1 MAAADH
7 REPSFASDERLV
19 AQICAG
25 DRKAFNLLY
34 ERYFPRIYR
43 FVGKRLRNRADTEE
57 TVQEVF
63 VNVFSSVHA
72 FRGEAP
78 FAAWVF
84 GLTRR
89 TIAARFKR
97 KRHETVPLTQED
109 EESLPARLPAAVAR
123 HDDPLEAYELTERLD
138 RLDDAVQRELS
149 PEQWQL
155 FRLHH
160 LEDRS
165 IQEIARSTA
174 RSEDSVKSHLY
185 RARKLLLAR

>member
-1 MAAADH
+1 MAASEGEAAPVDT
-7 REPSFASDERLV
+7 SDESLV
-19 AQICAG
+19 RAVCAG
-25 DRKAFNLLY
+25 DRRAFNLLY
-34 ERYFPRIYR
+34 ERYFPRVYR
-43 FVGKRLRNRADTEE
+43 FVAKRLRNRADTEE

-97 KRHETVPLTQED
+97 KRHETVPLTQDE
-109 EESLPARLPAAVAR
+109 EESLPFRAGGAQR
-123 HDDPLEAYELTERLD
+123 HDDPLACYECSERLD
-138 RLDDAVQRELS
+138 RMDDAVRRELT

-165 IQEIARSTA
+165 IKEIARSTA

-185 RARKLLLAR
+185 RARRVLLAR

>member
-1 MAAADH
+1 MAAVEHGTSSPDT
-7 REPSFASDERLV
+7 DEALVLRLRG
-19 AQICAG
+19 G
-25 DRKAFNLLY
+25 DRRAFNALY
-34 ERYFPRIYR
+34 ERYFPRVYR
-43 FVGKRLRNRADTEE
+43 FVEKRLRNRADTEE

-63 VNVFSSVHA
+63 VNVFSSVHTY
-72 FRGEAP
+72 RGDAP

-97 KRHETVPLTQED
+97 KRHETVPLAQDD
-109 EESLPARLPAAVAR
+109 EESLPVHGSQARRP
-123 HDDPLEAYELTERLD
+123 DDPLAFYEFTERIG
-138 RLDDAVQRELS
+138 RMEEAVQRELT

-165 IQEIARSTA
+165 IQEIAQSTH

-185 RARKLLLAR
+185 RARKVLLAR